1 MRLDSLAK
9 LLIGLSALFL
19 FAQGVSA
26 SVPARQIIRPQ
37 KLGSYIAAGAIV
49 GGNAGKIFSLLHVQK
64 MLLAGGVERII
75 LTYGDQD
82 GVPLKTQPG
91 YFHLSLDQA
100 GERLVLDLSQV
111 LKTAVDQQDLI
122 KELRGSHLVAKTDMS
137 MDPQDGTT
145 NITLFMRSPVEARA
159 QIEATED
166 KQNQLIIDIRPVS
179 KR

>member
-1 MRLDSLAK
+1 MIVKYVVLLLLASHIFLMGSLAM
-9 LLIGLSALFL
+9 A
-19 FAQGVSA
+19 
-26 SVPARQIIRPQ
+26 VPAKPVVRPQ

-49 GGNAGKIFSLLHVQK
+49 GGNAGKIFSLLRVQK
-64 MLLAGGVERII
+64 MLLADGVERLI

-82 GVPLKTQPG
+82 GIPLKTQPG

-100 GERLVLDLSQV
+100 GQRLVLDLSQV
-111 LKTAVDQQDLI
+111 LKTAIDQQDLI

-145 NITLFMRSPVEARA
+145 NITLFMRAPVETKA

-166 KQNQLIIDIRPVS
+166 KQNQLVIDIRPVS
-179 KR
+179 KH

>member
-1 MRLDSLAK
+1 MKFIFLTLSVLFFNLSLA
-9 LLIGLSALFL
+9 GA
-19 FAQGVSA
+19 
-26 SVPARQIIRPQ
+26 VPAKQIVRPQ
-37 KLGSYIAAGAIV
+37 KLGNYIAAGAIV
-49 GGNAGKIFSLLHVQK
+49 GGNAGKIFSLLRVQK
-64 MLLAGGVERII
+64 MLLPDGVERLI

-100 GERLVLDLSQV
+100 GSRLVLDLSQV

-145 NITLFMRSPVEARA
+145 NITLFMRTPVETRA
-159 QIEATED
+159 QVELSED
-166 KQNQLIIDIRPVS
+166 KQNQLVIDIRPVS
-179 KR
+179 AKH

>member
-1 MRLDSLAK
+1 MK
-9 LLIGLSALFL
+9 FLLIFAMVIFNLSTA
-19 FAQGVSA
+19 FA
-26 SVPARQIIRPQ
+26 VPAKQIVRPQ
-37 KLGSYIAAGAIV
+37 KLGNYIAAGAIV
-49 GGNAGKIFSLLHVQK
+49 GGNAGKIFSLLRVQK
-64 MLLAGGVERII
+64 MLLAGGVERLI

-111 LKTAVDQQDLI
+111 MKTAIDQQDLI

-145 NITLFMRSPVEARA
+145 NITLFMRTPVETRA
-159 QIEATED
+159 QIEMAED
-166 KQNQLIIDIRPVS
+166 KQNQIVIDIRPVS
-179 KR
+179 KH